1 MKFKIDENL
10 PADFAS
16 RLISAGHNAETVH
29 AEMLTG
35 AEDELPFDRCQAEE
49 RILIT
54 LDLDFSNVQS
64 YPPSLHVGVVI
75 FRAGSQDKRTLHQ
88 LLNRFIQ
95 PLNTKSPRR
104 QLGIVGSD
112 RVRFRE

>member
-16 RLISAGHNAETVH
+16 RLISAGHDAETVY
-29 AEMLTG
+29 AEMLSG
-35 AEDELPFDRCQAEE
+35 AEDELLFDRCQAEE

-54 LDLDFSNVQS
+54 LDLDFANVQS
-64 YPPSLHVGVVI
+64 YPPSLHVGVVV
-75 FRAGSQDKRTLHQ
+75 FRPRSQEKRTLIQ
-88 LLNRFIQ
+88 LLNRFVQ
-95 PLNTKSPRR
+95 LLNTRSPRR
-104 QLGIVGSD
+104 QLWIVGSD